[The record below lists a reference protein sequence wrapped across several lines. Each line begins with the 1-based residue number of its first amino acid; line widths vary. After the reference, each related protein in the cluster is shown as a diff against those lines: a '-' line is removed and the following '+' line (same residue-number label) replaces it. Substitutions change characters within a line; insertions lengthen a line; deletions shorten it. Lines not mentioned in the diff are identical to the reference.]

1 MPFPIRELSYGSAG
15 RVCAAAMRA
24 CAHQPL
30 VGSPLPGQGAVA
42 PDVWPTLSRWP
53 GNRFRDPAGAPARP
67 EDRPSLSPQDRAA
80 RVFSMVRLDASA
92 RVVASTT
99 ACSPARFARAAP
111 RVAPRA
117 WGESPRRQRHAS
129 PRSGS
134 GLGPIGP
141 WSICGAR
148 RCSPG
153 ARGSRQP
160 PAHVR
165 FVLLRGL
172 CLTGA
177 AVSQGTCALFCPC
190 EWYPSPGTGYVMDT
204 S

>member
-80 RVFSMVRLDASA
+80 RVFSMVHRT
-92 RVVASTT
+92 RVLTLSHETT
-99 ACSPARFARAAP
+99 ACSPARFARATP

-117 WGESPRRQRHAS
+117 WGESPRRRRHTS

-134 GLGPIGP
+134 GWAPLALGRFL
-141 WSICGAR
+141 GAR

-153 ARGSRQP
+153 P
-160 PAHVR
+160 
-165 FVLLRGL
+165 RGL
-172 CLTGA
+172 GSLLPMSAFFFCGA
-177 AVSQGTCALFCPC
+177 SA
-190 EWYPSPGTGYVMDT
+190 
-204 S
+204 